1 MVRKICLDSDV
12 LIAFLHK
19 DDKVKKILV
28 STNAEFYITS
38 VNTFEVWYG
47 RTESELAAEF
57 LPLLP
62 ALVFDDVAGRLAADM
77 LRTLKA
83 QGKLLDMRDLF
94 IAAICIIHGVE
105 LFTYNLKHFERLEQF
120 GLIIFRG

>member
-19 DDKVKKILV
+19 DERVKDLLT
-28 STNAEFYITS
+28 STDADFYITA

-47 RTESELAAEF
+47 RKKSELISEL

-62 ALVFDDVAGRLAADM
+62 ALAFDDVVARFAADM
-77 LRTLKA
+77 LRTLKS
-83 QGKLLDMRDLF
+83 QGQLLEMRDLF
-94 IAAICIIHGVE
+94 IAAICIKHDVE
-105 LFTYNLKHFERLEQF
+105 LFTFNLKHFERLEQF
-120 GLIIFRG
+120 GLVLFRY